1 MLLIPVDKEIVLK
14 LPTYRNADELFA
26 LVDRNRAYLK
36 QFLPWVD
43 HNLKVE
49 DSKRFIHNC
58 RSQHKAGMG
67 FSLCIFYQNKIV
79 GTLGLHHID
88 TVNYRTELGYW
99 LAEDQQGKGIMHRS
113 CQAFITYV
121 FETLKLH
128 RIDIECAID
137 NPASQQVAE
146 NLGFTKEA
154 TLRESSYL
162 NGIFHDTFLYRLLAN
177 EFKERKG

>member
-1 MLLIPVDKEIVLK
+1 MLMIPVDKEIILK
-14 LPTYRNADELFA
+14 LPSYRNAEELFA

-58 RSQHKAGMG
+58 RHQYKAGVG
-67 FSLCIFYQNKIV
+67 FSLCIFYQTKIV
-79 GTLGLHHID
+79 GTLGFHYID
-88 TVNYRTELGYW
+88 TVNYRTDMGYW
-99 LAEDQQGKGIMHRS
+99 LSEDQQGKGIIHRS
-113 CQAFITYV
+113 CKGMIAYA

-137 NPASQQVAE
+137 NVASQHVAE
-146 NLGFTKEA
+146 KLGFTKEA
-154 TLRESSYL
+154 VLRESSYL
-162 NGIFHDTFLYRLLAN
+162 QGRFHDTFLYRMLAN
-177 EFKERKG
+177 EFKKV